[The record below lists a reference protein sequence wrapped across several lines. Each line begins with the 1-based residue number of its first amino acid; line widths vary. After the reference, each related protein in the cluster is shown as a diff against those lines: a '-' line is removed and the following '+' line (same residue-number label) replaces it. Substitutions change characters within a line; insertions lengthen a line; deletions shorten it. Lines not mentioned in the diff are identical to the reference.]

1 MKNKN
6 VCEIYCNVINV
17 LSVTFDIFTASLLL
31 KKKSSQIKKQQKK
44 KNISPLYC
52 IDSGNGMDVVHIVG
66 WIQTCITGVISVS
79 PAC

>member
-17 LSVTFDIFTASLLL
+17 LSVTFDIFTE
-31 KKKSSQIKKQQKK
+31 KSSQIKKQQKK